1 MIEGEAE
8 ETADKPPRRSES
20 PVPNCPKLF
29 DPHARVRVLDEE
41 PAEEEEEE
49 EEDASPTHRPAA
61 PPTMIRARILEF

>member
-49 EEDASPTHRPAA
+49 E
-61 PPTMIRARILEF
+61 